1 MPQDNKQLQRLRAKL
16 AAASNEI
23 RKLQQGNALLRQQL
37 ALLPSPTSTVSPLN
51 EYASS
56 PTTNKC
62 PHSPNNIV
70 SPPSKVSKPRYNT
83 SHYSI
88 TAIVKQFS
96 APTTGFKFIHLPI
109 QRRLPLHQL
118 RSNLRHLH
126 INTCRILDI
135 QYPDR
140 HVVSLLI
147 HYGYENELRD
157 KLRKFHILV
166 RDDFDPLDPENVRDP
181 EFINALTHRK
191 VEHARWA
198 FLQRLG
204 PALRRFKSPLYKTV
218 VRFFLRS
225 GPIDHEYLRP
235 FDLSLPYTFRNEHIL
250 DHIQSL

>member
-96 APTTGFKFIHLPI
+96 APTT
-109 QRRLPLHQL
+109 
-118 RSNLRHLH
+118 
-126 INTCRILDI
+126 DI

-147 HYGYENELRD
+147 HYGYENEIREQLH
-157 KLRKFHILV
+157 KVHILV

-181 EFINALTHRK
+181 EFINAQTDRK
-191 VEHARWA
+191 VEHAR
-198 FLQRLG
+198 
-204 PALRRFKSPLYKTV
+204 
-218 VRFFLRS
+218 
-225 GPIDHEYLRP
+225 
-235 FDLSLPYTFRNEHIL
+235 
-250 DHIQSL
+250 